1 MITAKEHL
9 ENTSHMDWLTV
20 SQKLLVEAFMESYY
34 ELRKEQEIKKECAMD
49 IMKTGVLEWSKELR
63 DKGVI
68 ETPIEEVIA
77 NAKLIAAAPKL
88 LQGLIDLKSQ
98 LIDGGFSE
106 TSVTVLG
113 IDVLIKEAT
122 K

>member
-1 MITAKEHL
+1 
-9 ENTSHMDWLTV
+9 
-20 SQKLLVEAFMESYY
+20 
-34 ELRKEQEIKKECAMD
+34 
-49 IMKTGVLEWSKELR
+49 MKTKHTQGEWKVSDRITNGVEGYEIHYT
-63 DKGVI
+63 DD
-68 ETPIEEVIA
+68 EECITDHVYTLA
-77 NAKLIAAAPKL
+77 DAKLIAAAPKL

-106 TSVTVLG
+106 TSVTVSG

>member
-1 MITAKEHL
+1 MKTKHTQGEWWACCTESTPHFVFQ
-9 ENTSHMDWLTV
+9 ENGEISIC
-20 SQKLLVEAFMESYY
+20 SI
-34 ELRKEQEIKKECAMD
+34 IKKQD
-49 IMKTGVLEWSKELR
+49 DGT
-63 DKGVI
+63 
-68 ETPIEEVIA
+68 ETPIEEVRA

-106 TSVTVLG
+106 TSVTVSG

>member
-1 MITAKEHL
+1 
-9 ENTSHMDWLTV
+9 
-20 SQKLLVEAFMESYY
+20 
-34 ELRKEQEIKKECAMD
+34 
-49 IMKTGVLEWSKELR
+49 MKTKHTQGEWRLVQETSVFSGDRLICVTSKFSDTNETLETNK
-63 DKGVI
+63 
-68 ETPIEEVIA
+68 A
-77 NAKLIAAAPKL
+77 NAKLIASAPKL

-106 TSVTVLG
+106 TSVTVSG